1 MVQAILDN
9 RKRLTRRTKGLEEV
23 NKNPDNW
30 KFDRYAVDMAFNQ
43 IGVIFSNDKE
53 EIHIPFKANIGDVLW
68 VRETFVKK
76 DDIYFKYASV
86 AGIWQREWKWKPSI
100 FMPKEACRIFLR
112 LKSIRVERLQSI
124 SEDDCKNEGV
134 KLNISQNGQ
143 ILFELGSE
151 NNALSFLDNDSKK
164 WNFPA
169 IWKAHWAELWCKING
184 RDSWNHNPFV
194 WVYEFE
200 QIEKPLDFIL

>member
-1 MVQAILDN
+1 MF
-9 RKRLTRRTKGLEEV
+9 EV
-23 NKNPDNW
+23 LN
-30 KFDRYAVDMAFNQ
+30 
-43 IGVIFSNDKE
+43 VIKCPYE
-53 EIHIPFKANIGDVLW
+53 VGDVLW
-68 VRETFVKK
+68 VRETFYQTTAPELNGAFYYK
-76 DDIYFKYASV
+76 ASI
-86 AGIWQREWKWKPSI
+86 AEGWNLKWKPSI
-100 FMPKEACRIFLR
+100 FMPKQACRIFLKI
-112 LKSIRVERLQSI
+112 KSIRVERLQDI